1 MRYLLKTKLITSLT
15 FICLLCLLQSAHH
28 TAQAHPSDPEKAKPH
43 LSDSAVRTLIDDTF
57 SVMQQHYIEPEVVAS
72 TKQFVVSK
80 FNQGHYVSI
89 SSLDDFA
96 EVIGKDIR
104 NITGDVHLSMFTIN
118 PDEKVTHIL
127 KHKTGKL
134 TYNFAFEQVSYL
146 DGNIGYLK
154 FNKFD
159 SDEKAKDTADAA
171 FNFLKQSDGMIID
184 LRDTI
189 GGSPDL
195 VQYLLS
201 YFLPNK
207 TPLWEVLDRK
217 GQQLYSV
224 INNSNP
230 KHEHFQQDY
239 PIWILTS
246 AQSASA
252 TEIFAGIMQANN
264 KAQIVGETTAGAGYY
279 VGVKPITPKLI
290 FRISLSKPVI
300 SVNKQ
305 NWEKIGIKPDVN
317 VSAMDALN
325 YAKRIAYESV
335 TNQ

>member
-1 MRYLLKTKLITSLT
+1 MRYLLKTKLIVSLT
-15 FICLLCLLQSAHH
+15 FICLLCLLQPAHS
-28 TAQAHPSDPEKAKPH
+28 TAQIHSSNPEKVKPH

-57 SVMQQHYIEPEVVAS
+57 TVMQQHYIAPKVVAS

-80 FNQGHYVSI
+80 FDQGQYASI
-89 SSLDDFA
+89 SSLEDFA
-96 EVIGKDIR
+96 EIIGKDIR
-104 NITGDVHLSMFTIN
+104 NITGDVHLSLFTIN
-118 PDEKVTHIL
+118 PNEKVTHIL
-127 KHKTGKL
+127 KHETGKL

-154 FNKFD
+154 FNKFH
-159 SDEKAKDTADAA
+159 SNEKAKATADAA

-201 YFLPNK
+201 YFLPKN
-207 TPLWEVLDRK
+207 TPLWEVLGREH
-217 GQQLYSV
+217 QLLYSV
-224 INNSNP
+224 LSNYNP
-230 KHEHFQQDY
+230 KHQRFQQDY

-246 AQSASA
+246 RDSASA
-252 TEIFAGIMQANN
+252 TEVFTGVMQANN
-264 KAQIVGETTAGAGYY
+264 KAKIVGETTAGAGYY
-279 VGVKPITPKLI
+279 VGVESITSKLI

-300 SVNKQ
+300 SINKQ

-317 VSAMDALN
+317 ISSMDALN
-325 YAKRIAYESV
+325 YARRIAYESV
-335 TNQ
+335 TNR